1 MTSLEQHDILGS
13 QGFSTGSST
22 AAPRVGVS
30 AMVGMF
36 FLSVQL
42 STDIYGQIELS
53 GRQWKLARLQLERIY
68 EPNTYTQNYFE
79 RFFSFLSFLFSSKLF
94 QNLSGGRLHMAA
106 KFSFGP

>member
-1 MTSLEQHDILGS
+1 MIFSDHRAFQLALPQQRRELLFRQYWAYSLLC
-13 QGFSTGSST
+13 
-22 AAPRVGVS
+22 PV
-30 AMVGMF
+30 
-36 FLSVQL
+36 